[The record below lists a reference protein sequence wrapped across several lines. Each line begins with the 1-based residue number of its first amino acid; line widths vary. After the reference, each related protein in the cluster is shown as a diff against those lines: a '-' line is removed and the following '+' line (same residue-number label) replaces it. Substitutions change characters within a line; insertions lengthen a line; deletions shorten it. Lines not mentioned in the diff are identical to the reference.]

1 VSAPA
6 HRIHSALYDKLMA
19 PQDLLGLAR
28 QRQRTAGA
36 AAGRVLELGI
46 GTGRNLAHYGDVE
59 EVVGVEPDPHMLGR
73 AEPRTA
79 GLGFPVRLVQ
89 ASAEALPFADSQFDT
104 IVVALALCTIPDPDA
119 ALREARRVLKPNGRM
134 HFLEHVRSSRPG
146 LARFQDL
153 ITPCWRLAAG
163 GCHPNRDTVRT
174 IGRYF
179 EIEHLWAKGVI
190 VQGSARAAR
199 GEPTSTAQSGRS
211 RPEFTP

>member
-1 VSAPA
+1 MSAPD
-6 HRIHSALYDKLMA
+6 HRIHAALYDKLMA

-36 AAGRVLELGI
+36 ATGRVLELGI
-46 GTGRNLAHYGDVE
+46 GTGRNLAHYDDVE

-73 AEPRTA
+73 AERRTA
-79 GLGFPVRLVQ
+79 GVSFPVRLVQ
-89 ASAEALPFADSQFDT
+89 ASAEALPFADAEFDT
-104 IVVALALCTIPDPDA
+104 VVVALALCTIPDPDA
-119 ALREARRVLKPNGRM
+119 ALREARRVLKPNGRL

-146 LARFQDL
+146 LAGFQDV
-153 ITPCWRLAAG
+153 ITPCWRAVAG

-174 IGRYF
+174 IGRHF

-199 GEPTSTAQSGRS
+199 G
-211 RPEFTP
+211 